1 MMNKP
6 TFIFASAAVLT
17 GGLVLYA
24 CGSQAMAQI
33 GQGPQSGPASSSDDL
48 LEIERTLEDYRRE
61 EARLVDEASAKAEE
75 VEALRENLV
84 ETADAL
90 QSAERRIAELN
101 ISIAALEAEAASL
114 QEDLRTQGE
123 NLSNVLAGLQKLER
137 NRPPA
142 LLTTPSDAAEAARS
156 AMLMADAAPQLKA
169 KADELR
175 LSLERLNETKQRLD
189 TERDQK
195 EQTNREVGARRTLL
209 ADLLKTKQEERS
221 VAAKLAQA
229 AQSETAALAAR
240 AETLRQVLRALDDF
254 AREILP
260 RLKPERSAS
269 RPVARPA
276 PRLAIYHSSVSRV

>member
-1 MMNKP
+1 MNKP
-6 TFIFASAAVLT
+6 TFIFVSAAVLT
-17 GGLVLYA
+17 GGLVSSA

-33 GQGPQSGPASSSDDL
+33 SQQIGQQIGQGSQSGPASSSDDL
-48 LEIERTLEDYRRE
+48 LEIERTLEGYRRE

-101 ISIAALEAEAASL
+101 ISIAALEAEAATL

-169 KADELR
+169 KADALR
-175 LSLERLNETKQRLD
+175 ASLERLNETKQRLD
-189 TERDQK
+189 AERDQK

-229 AQSETAALAAR
+229 AQSETAALAA
-240 AETLRQVLRALDDF
+240 
-254 AREILP
+254 
-260 RLKPERSAS
+260 
-269 RPVARPA
+269 
-276 PRLAIYHSSVSRV
+276 